1 MDKNRSFETQIDIF
15 RSAGRMAGET
25 GREKKDQED
34 RTFHCLF
41 LFFSSHSEAGS
52 SVEKSFVRMKELQ

>member
-41 LFFSSHSEAGS
+41 LSSHSEAGS